1 MNAYTNDGCG
11 SASSDSWR
19 WEGGGFGLQEADG
32 IRGDQKGHR
41 PAPPGV
47 SVASCL

>member
-1 MNAYTNDGCG
+1 MGVV
-11 SASSDSWR
+11 SASSNPWW

-32 IRGDQKGHR
+32 IRGDQKRHH
-41 PAPPGV
+41 PVPLGV